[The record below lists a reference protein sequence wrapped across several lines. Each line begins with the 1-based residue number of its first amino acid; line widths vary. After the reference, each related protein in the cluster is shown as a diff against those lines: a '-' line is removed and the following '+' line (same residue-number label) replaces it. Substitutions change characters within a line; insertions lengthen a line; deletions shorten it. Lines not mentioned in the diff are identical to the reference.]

1 MPQGVRVRVSP
12 PAQILLHLM
21 LIQEFISKEIS
32 AEVNEVSFS
41 WESPSNIALVKY
53 WGKNLDQTPKNPSI
67 SFTLSD
73 CKTTTSVLFKKIK
86 NTSKII
92 DFELFFEGERNISF
106 RTKIEKFFSTIVAY
120 CPFLLNYH
128 LTISSSNSFPHSS
141 GIASSASAM
150 SALSLCIMSL
160 EKELTLIDDEFFYK
174 KASFISRIGSG
185 SACRSIYGGINFWGT
200 HSDFS
205 FGSDLY
211 STQISK
217 SISSKFHNYRD
228 AILIIDEG
236 KKEVSSSVG
245 HELMNDNP
253 FSQIRFKLA
262 KNNISKLMRILES
275 GNLNEFCNLVES
287 EALMLHSLMMSS
299 TPSYVLMK
307 PATLSVINLIREFR
321 KDSNIPVC
329 FTLDAGANVHILFPE
344 NFSQEVIN
352 FIKKRLSVFCVKQK
366 YILDFMGKGPKQ
378 I

>member
-1 MPQGVRVRVSP
+1 MRVRVSP

-106 RTKIEKFFSTIVAY
+106 RTKIEKFFSSIVGY
-120 CPFLLNYH
+120 CPFLSDYH

-211 STQISK
+211 STQVSK

-262 KNNISKLMRILES
+262 KNNISKLMKILES

-352 FIKKRLSVFCVKQK
+352 FIKKKLSVFCVKQK
-366 YILDFMGKGPKQ
+366 YILDFIGKGPKQ

>member
-106 RTKIEKFFSTIVAY
+106 RTKIEKFFSSIVGY
-120 CPFLLNYH
+120 CPFLSDYH

-211 STQISK
+211 STQVSK

-262 KNNISKLMRILES
+262 KNNISKLMKILES

-329 FTLDAGANVHILFPE
+329 FTLDAGANVHVLFPE
-344 NFSQEVIN
+344 NFSKEVIN
-352 FIKKRLSVFCVKQK
+352 FIKKKLSVFCVKQK
-366 YILDFMGKGPKQ
+366 YILDFTGTGPKQ

>member
-120 CPFLLNYH
+120 CPFLSNYH

-262 KNNISKLMRILES
+262 KNNISNLMSILES

-352 FIKKRLSVFCVKQK
+352 FIKKKLSVFCVKQK
-366 YILDFMGKGPKQ
+366 YIQDYIGTGPKQ

>member
-120 CPFLLNYH
+120 CPFLSNYH

-211 STQISK
+211 STQVSK

-262 KNNISKLMRILES
+262 KNNISKLMKILES

-352 FIKKRLSVFCVKQK
+352 FIKKKLSVFCVKQK

>member
-1 MPQGVRVRVSP
+1 
-12 PAQILLHLM
+12 LHLM

-106 RTKIEKFFSTIVAY
+106 RTKIEKFFSSIVGY
-120 CPFLLNYH
+120 CPFLSDYH

-352 FIKKRLSVFCVKQK
+352 FIKKKLSVFCVKQK
-366 YILDFMGKGPKQ
+366 YILDFMGTGPKQ

>member
-1 MPQGVRVRVSP
+1 
-12 PAQILLHLM
+12 
-21 LIQEFISKEIS
+21 
-32 AEVNEVSFS
+32 
-41 WESPSNIALVKY
+41 
-53 WGKNLDQTPKNPSI
+53 
-67 SFTLSD
+67 
-73 CKTTTSVLFKKIK
+73 
-86 NTSKII
+86 
-92 DFELFFEGERNISF
+92 
-106 RTKIEKFFSTIVAY
+106 
-120 CPFLLNYH
+120 
-128 LTISSSNSFPHSS
+128 
-141 GIASSASAM
+141 M

-262 KNNISKLMRILES
+262 KNNISNLMSILES

>member
-32 AEVNEVSFS
+32 VEVNEVSFS

-53 WGKNLDQTPKNPSI
+53 WGKNFDQTPKNPSI

-106 RTKIEKFFSTIVAY
+106 RTKIEKFFSSIVTY
-120 CPFLLNYH
+120 CPFLSNYH

-160 EKELTLIDDEFFYK
+160 EKELTLIDNEFFYK

-262 KNNISKLMRILES
+262 KNNISKLMKILES

-307 PATLSVINLIREFR
+307 PATLSVINLIRKFR

-352 FIKKRLSVFCVKQK
+352 FIKKKLSVFCVKQK
-366 YILDFMGKGPKQ
+366 YIQDYIGAGPKQ

>member
-1 MPQGVRVRVSP
+1 MRVRVSP

-120 CPFLLNYH
+120 CPFLSNYH

-211 STQISK
+211 STQVSK

-262 KNNISKLMRILES
+262 KNNISKLMKILES

-344 NFSQEVIN
+344 NFSHEVIN
-352 FIKKRLSVFCVKQK
+352 FIKKKLSVFCVKQK